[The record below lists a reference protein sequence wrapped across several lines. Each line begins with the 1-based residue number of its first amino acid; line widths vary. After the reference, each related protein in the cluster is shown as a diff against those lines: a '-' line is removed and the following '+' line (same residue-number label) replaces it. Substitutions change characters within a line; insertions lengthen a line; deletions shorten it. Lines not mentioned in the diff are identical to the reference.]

1 MTEIP
6 PDKHS
11 DDRDI
16 YSVSE
21 INRHLK
27 QLVGSAFPLLW
38 VEGEI
43 SNLARPTSGHIYFS
57 LKDTNAQIRCVMF
70 RGNQQKIPFE
80 IKNGLQVVIRANVS
94 LYEPRGDLQL
104 IADQMEEAGFGTLQ
118 RQFEALKKKL
128 FTEGLFA
135 EQRKTSIPSFPSE
148 IALVTSPT
156 GAALKDFLKVI
167 RRRYPLAKISL
178 YAVPVQG
185 ELAADTIRSAIQA
198 INLNKDIEVIVLIR
212 GGGSIEDLW
221 AFNDEQLAR
230 TIAASSIPVVTG
242 IGHEIDYTIADFV
255 ADLRAPTPSV
265 AAEITTPDIFILR
278 SQVRNKTTKLI
289 KFCRDKLNIEF
300 QKLDWLNQRLQRIHP
315 ATNIKLQYREVR
327 RQASR
332 LTSAYNTYFER
343 AGHQLK
349 LCLTKLHSSSPTNI
363 INKAHSNHL
372 LLQNRLQT
380 AIHQSLDNNRHRFQ
394 LTSAT
399 LSAISPLNTLDRGYS
414 ITIKPGTR
422 PALIRRY
429 EQIQA
434 GDQLLTYLS
443 KGQVV
448 SRVESTSSEGV
459 LDNFNSTDTDTD

>member
-1 MTEIP
+1 MTENS
-6 PDKHS
+6 PDKYS

-21 INRHLK
+21 INRNLK
-27 QLVGSAFPLLW
+27 QLVGSTFPLLW

-43 SNLARPTSGHIYFS
+43 SNLARPASGHIYFS

-70 RGNQQKIPFE
+70 RGSQQKVSFE
-80 IKNGLQVVIRANVS
+80 IKNGLQVVIRAKAS

-128 FTEGLFA
+128 FAEGLFA
-135 EQRKTSIPSFPSE
+135 EQRKTNIPSYPSE

-167 RRRYPLAKISL
+167 LRRYPLAKISL

-185 ELAADTIRSAIQA
+185 DLAADSIRSAIQA
-198 INLNKDIEVIVLIR
+198 INLNRNIDVIVLIR

-230 TIAASSIPVVTG
+230 AIAASDIPVVTG

-265 AAEITTPDIFILR
+265 AAEITTPDLVVLR
-278 SQVRNKTTKLI
+278 SQISNKTSELL
-289 KFCRDKLNIEF
+289 KFCREKLNIEF
-300 QKLDWLNQRLQRIHP
+300 QKLDWLNRRLQRIHP
-315 ATNIKLQYREVR
+315 ATNIKLQYNEIHRL
-327 RQASR
+327 ASR
-332 LTSAYNTYFER
+332 LSSARKAYFER
-343 AGHQLK
+343 SGHRLK
-349 LCLTKLHSSSPTNI
+349 LCLTKLHSNSPLNI
-363 INKAHSNHL
+363 IRKANSDHS

-380 AIHQSLDNNRHRFQ
+380 AANQCLDINRHRFQ
-394 LTSAT
+394 LASAT
-399 LSAISPLNTLDRGYS
+399 LHAISPLNTLDRGYS
-414 ITIKPGTR
+414 ITIKPGTK
-422 PALIRRY
+422 PTLISQY
-429 EQIQA
+429 EQIRA
-434 GDQLLTYLS
+434 GDQLVTYLS
-443 KGQVV
+443 KGRVM
-448 SRVESTSSEGV
+448 SRVESTSSEGA
-459 LDNFNSTDTDTD
+459 LDNLKSSDSGTD